1 MPIVSAVLTV
11 PRPKRCVTGERATLP
26 SAGATGRRQTAFQ
39 RNRNENKPQRIG
51 DELAR
56 LQRVAERDPEPDDH
70 PTEGKP
76 ADDPNDPT
84 QPETRGCRIH
94 RNDAEPLMMGRQQE
108 VADDLGDPKDKKSH
122 EQAEQRLAQQR
133 RPIEGQ
139 ERTNAAE
146 GEGRHQTDGKGEA
159 QSDDAQAVP

>member
-76 ADDPNDPT
+76 ADKPNEPT
-84 QPETRGCRIH
+84 EPETRGCRFGTM
-94 RNDAEPLMMGRQQE
+94 RNR
-108 VADDLGDPKDKKSH
+108 S
-122 EQAEQRLAQQR
+122 
-133 RPIEGQ
+133 
-139 ERTNAAE
+139 
-146 GEGRHQTDGKGEA
+146 
-159 QSDDAQAVP
+159 

>member
-76 ADDPNDPT
+76 ADKPNEPPV
-84 QPETRGCRIH
+84 PEARGRGIH
-94 RNDAEPLMMGRQQE
+94 RNDPEPLVMGRQQE
-108 VADDLGDPKDKKSH
+108 VTEDVHDPNDKKSD
-122 EQAEQRLAQQR
+122 EKAE
-133 RPIEGQ
+133 
-139 ERTNAAE
+139 
-146 GEGRHQTDGKGEA
+146 
-159 QSDDAQAVP
+159 